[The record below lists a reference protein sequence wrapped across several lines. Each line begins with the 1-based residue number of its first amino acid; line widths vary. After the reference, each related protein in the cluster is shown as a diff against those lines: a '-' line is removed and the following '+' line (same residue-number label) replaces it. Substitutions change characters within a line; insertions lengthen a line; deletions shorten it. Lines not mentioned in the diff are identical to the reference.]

1 MIFDQIKNVKIIT
14 SETSDGEMNFV
25 SEDGPTNIKRFLV
38 QNNINKTLVTCS
50 QPHQTQIEIAKA
62 PGRIEGADGILTTED
77 FALGIK
83 TADCV
88 PLMLYGESEGLL
100 GSIHVSRKNLLD
112 GIISKSLNSN
122 LKDLKIDARHLKA
135 FLGPHIRVEHYPLK
149 DEAVSEVKNTEFAQF
164 LTQFGDKSHLDLTRA
179 VLSELEKIGLS
190 KENVFDGGIDTYS
203 SPEFFSNRRDGGE
216 VPKVFLSV
224 ITK

>member
-1 MIFDQIKNVKIIT
+1 MIFDQIENVKIVS
-14 SETSDGEMNFV
+14 SEISDGEMNFL
-25 SEDGPTNIKRFLV
+25 SEDGPANIERFLV

-50 QPHQTQIEIAKA
+50 QPHQTRIAIAKN

-88 PLMLYGESEGLL
+88 PLMLYEQSTGLL
-100 GSIHVSRKNLLD
+100 GAIHVSRKNLLG
-112 GIISKSLNSN
+112 GIISKSLDLN
-122 LKDLKIDARHLKA
+122 LKKLKVDSSKLNA
-135 FLGPHIRVEHYPLK
+135 FLGPHICKEHYPLK
-149 DEAVSEVKNTEFAQF
+149 DEAISEVKNTGFTQF
-164 LTQFGDKSHLDLTRA
+164 LTQFDEKNHFDITGA

-190 KENVFDGGIDTYS
+190 KENVFDSGIDTYS
-203 SPEFFSNRRDGGE
+203 SPEFFSYRRDGDDI
-216 VPKVFLSV
+216 PKVFLSV